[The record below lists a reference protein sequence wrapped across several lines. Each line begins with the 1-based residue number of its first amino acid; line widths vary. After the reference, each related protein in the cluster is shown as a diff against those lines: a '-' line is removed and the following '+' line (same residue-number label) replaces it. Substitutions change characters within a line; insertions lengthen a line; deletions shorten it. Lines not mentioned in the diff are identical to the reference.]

1 MKKHWCHS
9 LTRILC
15 VVAVIGLLCLPV
27 SRIAFAETKTVTVHA
42 GQTVTVNG
50 NGQKEIDRVVNG
62 NRAVAQYTGY
72 SSSFIGIGGSGRLV
86 YSLSIMGIGAGN
98 ANVMVYASDASVIDT
113 VAVTVTDHDWKPGA
127 ITQNATCSLEG
138 VQQYS
143 CSLCD
148 AVKTVALPKVS
159 HTDGTWVIA
168 KEPTC
173 TEAGSKEQQCSVC
186 QETMSTESIP
196 ATGHTEGSWVTVKEP
211 TCTEAGCKELR
222 CSVCQAALE
231 TEAIPST
238 GHTEGSWV
246 TVKEPTCT
254 EEGSREQ
261 QCSVCQAT
269 LDTEA
274 IPSTGHTEG
283 SWVTVKEPT
292 CTEEGSKEQQCSVCQ
307 HVLGMEVISATGH
320 KDGEWKTAKAAN
332 CKEDGLEELFCANCG
347 EVVDQKI
354 LPAAGVEH
362 KPGELVTT
370 VQATCITDGKMAQS
384 CTVCG
389 IELKTET
396 IPATGHT
403 EGKWV
408 VVKKATRT
416 EEGLKQISC
425 IVCGAVLEEE
435 VIPVVVTDMW
445 YNKTICTLG
454 IRFRDIKPEIITDDA
469 QWYMFTPV
477 DLSTDGVT
485 ELQLV
490 AGNVHFVGK
499 AKVTVQDGV
508 LIVSAKPLSGLEV
521 LDLTFTVLPD
531 VASAETVDISTM
543 KQYAF
548 DTEISIQDD
557 LDGDTNVLLYVYG
570 HAHYDAMDEQI
581 ARFWH
586 TSNSYEK
593 QVEDWKNMMD

>member
-1 MKKHWCHS
+1 MRKHFGKTMLMAMCAAILACCIVCFTPTEASAALEPVVLHVGSSAQQAYTSSGWLAS
-9 LTRILC
+9 QISYLT
-15 VVAVIGLLCLPV
+15 VSDPNVANASVV
-27 SRIAFAETKTVTVHA
+27 SRSVSFSSVSGLAYEFTIAYRGIANGTATVTFY
-42 GQTVTVNG
+42 N
-50 NGQKEIDRVVNG
+50 ES
-62 NRAVAQYTGY
+62 GY
-72 SSSFIGIGGSGRLV
+72 SMGSVEVRVTGHE
-86 YSLSIMGIGAGN
+86 AGEE
-98 ANVMVYASDASVIDT
+98 
-113 VAVTVTDHDWKPGA
+113 W
-127 ITQNATCSLEG
+127 ITTEL
-138 VQQYS
+138 
-143 CSLCD
+143 
-148 AVKTVALPKVS
+148 
-159 HTDGTWVIA
+159 
-168 KEPTC
+168 PTC
-173 TEAGSKEQQCSVC
+173 TEDGTKEKKCIACGVTM
-186 QETMSTESIP
+186 ETATIP
-196 ATGHTEGSWVTVKEP
+196 YTGHTEGSWVTVKD
-211 TCTEAGCKELR
+211 
-222 CSVCQAALE
+222 
-231 TEAIPST
+231 
-238 GHTEGSWV
+238 
-246 TVKEPTCT
+246 PTCT